1 VQVLINFNT
10 EQPKIIP
17 VNKNFWRSYG
27 KSGLEIT
34 YRFVPLQHRLFSL
47 NHPVMKVMKFGGTS
61 VGTSER
67 IKSVAELVAGI
78 DDPVIIVLSAM
89 SGTTN
94 SLVEISDYLGKKN
107 QDGAYEKINA
117 LEKHY
122 KKVVEALFETNEYR
136 NNGAEL
142 IQNHFNYL
150 RSFTQDL
157 FTSNEVKCILAQG
170 ELISSALF
178 RFYLD
183 EKNIPAI
190 LLPALNFM
198 RIDRE
203 QEPDQYYIRENLNR
217 ELEKYPDKK
226 RFITQGFICRN
237 AYGEID
243 NLKRG
248 GSDFTA
254 SLIGVALNASEVI
267 IWTDIDGFH
276 DNDPRYVEN
285 THPIAELSFD
295 EAAELAYFGAKIL
308 HPSTIL
314 PAKVAG
320 IPVIIK
326 NTLNPD
332 ARGTTIMDKPTGK
345 GVKAIA
351 AKDGITA
358 IRVKSGRMLLAYGF
372 MRKVFEI
379 FELYKTP
386 IDMITT
392 SEISVSLTVD
402 DLTHLSQIIED
413 LRHYGTVEVDPD
425 QTIICAVGEGIASE
439 SNTAAVLLKAIMSVP
454 VRMISYGGSQNNISI
469 LVPSAF
475 KKHALNALSAH
486 LFNH

>member
-1 VQVLINFNT
+1 MKFKLFIKQFDNCG
-10 EQPKIIP
+10 K
-17 VNKNFWRSYG
+17 NK
-27 KSGLEIT
+27 K
-34 YRFVPLQHRLFSL
+34 YRQE
-47 NHPVMKVMKFGGTS
+47 MKVMKFGGTS
-61 VGTSER
+61 VGSAER
-67 IKSVAELVAGI
+67 MRSVAELITGTCE
-78 DDPVIIVLSAM
+78 PVIVVLSAM
-89 SGTTN
+89 SGTTD
-94 SLVEISDYLGKKN
+94 SLVEISGYLEKKN
-107 QDGAYEKINA
+107 SDGAYEKINA
-117 LEKHY
+117 LEKRY
-122 KKVVEALFETNEYR
+122 KSVVASLFETKQFREEGLEMVR
-136 NNGAEL
+136 T
-142 IQNHFNYL
+142 HFDYL

-157 FTSNEVKCILAQG
+157 FTANEVKCVLAQG
-170 ELISSALF
+170 ELITSALF
-178 RFYLD
+178 QFHLEER
-183 EKNIPAI
+183 NIPSV

-203 QEPDQYYIRENLNR
+203 QEPDQYYIRENLDR
-217 ELEKYPDKK
+217 ELEKYPGSSM
-226 RFITQGFICRN
+226 FITQGFICRN

-243 NLKRG
+243 NLRRG
-248 GSDFTA
+248 GSDYSA
-254 SLIGVALNASEVI
+254 SLIGVAVNASEVI

-276 DNDPRYVEN
+276 DNDPRFVEK
-285 THPIAELSFD
+285 THTIAELSFD

-326 NTLNPD
+326 NTMNPD
-332 ARGTTIMDKPTGK
+332 AKGSTITDKTTGK

-392 SEISVSLTVD
+392 SEISVSLTID
-402 DLTHLSQIIED
+402 DLTHLQQITHD
-413 LRHYGTVEVDPD
+413 LRHYGTVEVDHD

-439 SNTAAVLLKAIMSVP
+439 GNTAAGLLKAIENIP

-469 LVPSAF
+469 LIPSAF
-475 KKHALNALSAH
+475 KKQALNALSSH

>member
-1 VQVLINFNT
+1 
-10 EQPKIIP
+10 
-17 VNKNFWRSYG
+17 
-27 KSGLEIT
+27 
-34 YRFVPLQHRLFSL
+34 
-47 NHPVMKVMKFGGTS
+47 MKVMKFGGTS
-61 VGTSER
+61 VGTPER
-67 IKSVAELVAGI
+67 MKSVAQLVATDEPMI
-78 DDPVIIVLSAM
+78 VVLSAM

-107 QDGAYEKINA
+107 QDAAFEKIND
-117 LEKHY
+117 LEHTY
-122 KKVVEALFETNEYR
+122 KKVVGSLFETDIYR
-136 NNGAEL
+136 EKGSEL
-142 IQNHFNYL
+142 IQNHFNYI

-157 FTSNEVKCILAQG
+157 FTSNEVKCLLAQG

-178 RFYLD
+178 QFYL
-183 EKNIPAI
+183 EERNIPSV

-198 RIDRE
+198 RIDRD
-203 QEPDQYYIRENLNR
+203 QEPDQYYIRENLHR
-217 ELEKYPDKK
+217 EIEKYPGNQ

-237 AYGEID
+237 AFGEVD

-254 SLIGVALNASEVI
+254 SLIGVALKANEVI

-285 THPIAELSFD
+285 THPIADLSFD

-326 NTLNPD
+326 NTMNPN
-332 ARGTTIMDKPTGK
+332 ARGSAITDKPTGR
-345 GVKAIA
+345 GIKAIA

-402 DLTHLSQIIED
+402 NLFHLSQIVDD
-413 LRHYGTVEVDPD
+413 LKNYGTVEVDYD
-425 QTIICAVGEGIASE
+425 QTIISAVGEEIASE
-439 SNTAAVLLKAIMSVP
+439 RSTAAELFKAIENIP

-469 LVPSAF
+469 LIPSAF
-475 KKHALNALSAH
+475 KKQALNALSTH
-486 LFNH
+486 LFNS

>member
-1 VQVLINFNT
+1 M
-10 EQPKIIP
+10 KI
-17 VNKNFWRSYG
+17 
-27 KSGLEIT
+27 
-34 YRFVPLQHRLFSL
+34 
-47 NHPVMKVMKFGGTS
+47 MKFGGTS
-61 VGTSER
+61 VGTPER
-67 IKSVAELVAGI
+67 MKSIVKLVAT
-78 DDPVIIVLSAM
+78 DEPMVVVLSAM

-107 QDGAYEKINA
+107 QDAAFEKINE
-117 LEKHY
+117 LENGY
-122 KKVVEALFETNEYR
+122 KKVVESLFETVDYR
-136 NNGAEL
+136 ERGLEL
-142 IQNHFNYL
+142 IQNHFNYI

-157 FTSNEVKCILAQG
+157 FTSNEVKCFLAQG

-178 RFYLD
+178 QFYME
-183 EKNIPAI
+183 EKNIPSV

-203 QEPDQYYIRENLNR
+203 QEPDQYYIRENLHR
-217 ELEKYPDKK
+217 EIEKYPGNKL
-226 RFITQGFICRN
+226 FITQGFICRN
-237 AYGEID
+237 VFGEID

-248 GSDFTA
+248 GSDFSA
-254 SLIGVALNASEVI
+254 SLIGVALNAKEVI

-326 NTLNPD
+326 NTMNPG
-332 ARGTTIMDKPTGK
+332 ARGSTITDKPTGR
-345 GVKAIA
+345 GIKAIA

-402 DLTHLSQIIED
+402 DHTHLSQIIDD
-413 LRHYGTVEVDPD
+413 LKNYGTVEVDYD
-425 QTIICAVGEGIASE
+425 QTIICAVGEEIASGQ
-439 SNTAAVLLKAIMSVP
+439 NTAADLFKAIENIP

-469 LVPSAF
+469 LIPSAF
-475 KKHALNALSAH
+475 KKQALNALSSH
-486 LFNH
+486 LFNS

>member
-1 VQVLINFNT
+1 MKFKLFIKQFDNCG
-10 EQPKIIP
+10 K
-17 VNKNFWRSYG
+17 NK
-27 KSGLEIT
+27 K
-34 YRFVPLQHRLFSL
+34 YRQE
-47 NHPVMKVMKFGGTS
+47 MKVMKFGGTS
-61 VGTSER
+61 VGSAER
-67 IKSVAELVAGI
+67 MRSVAELITGTCE
-78 DDPVIIVLSAM
+78 PVIVVLSAM
-89 SGTTN
+89 SGTTD
-94 SLVEISDYLGKKN
+94 SLVEISGYLEKKN
-107 QDGAYEKINA
+107 SDGAYEKINA
-117 LEKHY
+117 LEKRY
-122 KKVVEALFETNEYR
+122 KSVVASLFETKQFREEGLEMVR
-136 NNGAEL
+136 T
-142 IQNHFNYL
+142 HFDYL

-157 FTSNEVKCILAQG
+157 FTANEVKCVLAQG
-170 ELISSALF
+170 ELITSALF
-178 RFYLD
+178 QFHLEER
-183 EKNIPAI
+183 NIPSV

-203 QEPDQYYIRENLNR
+203 QEPDQYYIKENLRR
-217 ELEKYPDKK
+217 ELEKYPGSSM
-226 RFITQGFICRN
+226 FITQGFICRN

-243 NLKRG
+243 NLRRG
-248 GSDFTA
+248 GSDYSA
-254 SLIGVALNASEVI
+254 SLIGVAVNASEVI

-276 DNDPRYVEN
+276 DNDPRFVEK
-285 THPIAELSFD
+285 THTIAELSFD

-326 NTLNPD
+326 NTMNPD
-332 ARGTTIMDKPTGK
+332 AKGSTITDKTTGK

-392 SEISVSLTVD
+392 SEISVSLTID
-402 DLTHLSQIIED
+402 DLTHLQQITHD
-413 LRHYGTVEVDPD
+413 LRHYGTVEVDHD

-439 SNTAAVLLKAIMSVP
+439 GNTAAGLLKAIENIP

-469 LVPSAF
+469 LIPSAF
-475 KKHALNALSAH
+475 KKQALNALSSH